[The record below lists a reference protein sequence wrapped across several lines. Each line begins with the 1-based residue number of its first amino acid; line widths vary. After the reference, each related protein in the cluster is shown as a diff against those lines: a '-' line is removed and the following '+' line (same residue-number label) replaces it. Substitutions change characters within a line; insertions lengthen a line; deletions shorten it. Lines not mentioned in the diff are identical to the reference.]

1 MADIHWIKL
10 KTTMFDDEKIRL
22 IESMPEADAVINI
35 WIRLL
40 VLAGKTNDS
49 GLIYIQRNMPYTVEM
64 LATLFGKKVNVVRL
78 AIDTLSKF
86 DMINTNEDGAIEIVN
101 WEKHQNIDGMD
112 RVKKLGAERVKRYR
126 ERKKLDGKSNVTG
139 NVTVTGSNATDS
151 DSDSD
156 TESDNKKNG
165 PTFAEPSPPDQPR
178 ENKTKKEPKHYATD
192 SAEYELAS
200 HLLERIIGNNP
211 DYEKKKLMQPAYRE
225 RKLQKWA
232 DVIRLTIERD
242 GHTPQQIHNM
252 IDWAQNNDFWWP
264 NILSASKLRDQYEK
278 LKSQALAERKAPHG
292 KTQVRESLPDWAQ
305 DGYQHKS
312 KQVDPEEAAQIKE
325 QLNKMKMMQQTER

>member
-1 MADIHWIKL
+1 
-10 KTTMFDDEKIRL
+10 MFDDEKIRL

-49 GLIYIQRNMPYTVEM
+49 GLIYVQRNMPYTVEM

-86 DMINTNEDGAIEIVN
+86 GMISTNEDGAIEILN

-112 RVKKLGAERVKRYR
+112 RVKKLSAERSKRYR
-126 ERKKLDGKSNVTG
+126 ERKNLKEKRDVTRHVS
-139 NVTVTGSNATDS
+139 VTSRHATDS

-156 TESDNKKNG
+156 TELDNKKNG
-165 PTFAEPSPPDQPR
+165 STFVKPTPSDQPKKT
-178 ENKTKKEPKHYATD
+178 KTKKELKRYTTD

-211 DYEKKKLMQPAYRE
+211 DYEKKKLMQSAYRE
-225 RKLQKWA
+225 RKLQKWS
-232 DVIRLTIERD
+232 DVIRLMIERD
-242 GHTPQQIHNM
+242 GHSPKQIHNM
-252 IDWAQNNDFWWP
+252 IDWVQNNDFWWP
-264 NILSASKLRDQYEK
+264 NILSANKLRDQYEK
-278 LKSQALAERKAPHG
+278 LKSQAIAEQKSPRG
-292 KTQVRESLPDWAQ
+292 KTQVIGSLPDWALN
-305 DGYQHKS
+305 GYQHES
-312 KQVDPEEAAQIKE
+312 KPMSDDDRAKVAQQLANLKQTQEES
-325 QLNKMKMMQQTER
+325 

>member
-10 KTTMFDDEKIRL
+10 STSMFDDEKIRL

-35 WIRLL
+35 WTRLL

-49 GLIYIQRNMPYTVEM
+49 GLIYIQRNMPYTAEM
-64 LATLFGKKVNVVRL
+64 LATLFGKKINVVRL

-86 DMINTNEDGAIEIVN
+86 GMISTNEDGLIEIVN

-112 RVKKLGAERVKRYR
+112 RVKKLSAERNRRYR
-126 ERKKLDGKSNVTG
+126 ERKKLEGKSDVMRDVSVT
-139 NVTVTGSNATDS
+139 SQDATDS

-156 TESDNKKNG
+156 TELDNKKNG
-165 PTFAEPSPPDQPR
+165 PTFVEPTPSTQSR
-178 ENKTKKEPKHYATD
+178 KNKAKKEPNHYATD

-211 DYEKKKLMQPAYRE
+211 DYEKKKLTQTAYRE
-225 RKLQKWA
+225 QKLQKWS
-232 DVIRLTIERD
+232 DIIRLMIERD

-252 IDWAQNNDFWWP
+252 IDWAQSNDFWWP
-264 NILSASKLRDQYEK
+264 NILSANKLRDQYEK
-278 LKSQALAERKAPHG
+278 LKSQALAEQKSPRG
-292 KTQVRESLPDWAQ
+292 KTQVIGSLPDWAQ
-305 DGYQHKS
+305 NGYQHEAKPMS
-312 KQVDPEEAAQIKE
+312 DADRAKVAKQLADLKQVQEE
-325 QLNKMKMMQQTER
+325 